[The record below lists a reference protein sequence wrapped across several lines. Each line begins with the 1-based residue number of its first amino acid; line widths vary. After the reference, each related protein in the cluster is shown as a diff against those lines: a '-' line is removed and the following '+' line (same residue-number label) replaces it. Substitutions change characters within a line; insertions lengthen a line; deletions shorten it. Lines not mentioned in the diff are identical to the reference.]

1 MVINNL
7 KNALRRAFHLYVQ
20 RKQLPVT
27 PNPGRGV
34 KLINRDYRMV
44 LHLPVKDEMWEWLLE
59 KGWRE
64 STFRPDRRRYRDVP
78 MQATVEFL
86 MADRKQRRK
95 AYVRALEAANKLTHG
110 DSTGSGRVEARDMA
124 LDDGLPAA
132 ALKGIQVQHERT
144 QPLTKDLR
152 QF

>member
-1 MVINNL
+1 MVITNL

-20 RKQLPVT
+20 RKQLPIT

-44 LHLPVKDEMWEWLLE
+44 LHIPVKDEMWEWLLD

-64 STFRPDRRRYRDVP
+64 SSFRPDRRRYRDVP

-86 MADRKQRRK
+86 MSPRKDRRK
-95 AYVRALEAANKLTHG
+95 AYVRALEAANRLSH
-110 DSTGSGRVEARDMA
+110 VEAAANGHTATPAPSIEEVSRPPS
-124 LDDGLPAA
+124 LQGLH
-132 ALKGIQVQHERT
+132 VQHERT
-144 QPLTKDLR
+144 QPVARDMR

>member
-7 KNALRRAFHLYVQ
+7 KNALRRAFRLYVQ
-20 RKQLPVT
+20 RRQLPVT

-44 LHLPVKDEMWEWLLE
+44 LHIPVKDEMWEWLLE

-64 STFRPDRRRYRDVP
+64 STFRPDRRHYRDVP

-86 MADRKQRRK
+86 MAERKQRRK
-95 AYVRALEAANKLTHG
+95 AYVRALEAANKLSQTET
-110 DSTGSGRVEARDMA
+110 TGSGRVSPRSLP
-124 LDDGLPAA
+124 LDDLFTPAS
-132 ALKGIQVQHERT
+132 LKGIQVEHERT
-144 QPLTKDLR
+144 QPLERDLR

>member
-20 RKQLPVT
+20 RRQLPVT

-44 LHLPVKDEMWEWLLE
+44 LHIPVKDEMWEWLLE

-64 STFRPDRRRYRDVP
+64 SSFRPDRRRYRDVP

-86 MADRKQRRK
+86 MAERKHRRK
-95 AYVRALEAANKLTHG
+95 AYVRALEAANKLTQG
-110 DSTGSGRVEARDMA
+110 DSTGGGRVEPRVMP

-132 ALKGIQVQHERT
+132 SLQGIQVQHERT
-144 QPLTKDLR
+144 QPVGRDMR